1 MVTVYYDGICKLCSK
16 EIDYYKLSNIKTQ
29 NIQSLIDES
38 EILLKELSWDHIRG
52 REYLQNEF
60 NVSTRKELNE
70 AQLTSFVRRLKSIR
84 NQNL

>member
-1 MVTVYYDGICKLCSK
+1 MVTIYYDGICKLCSK

-70 AQLTSFVRRLKSIR
+70 EQLMSFLVKLKSI
-84 NQNL
+84 QSK